1 MKLRN
6 FCGVAVTA
14 SALAVAGCGSSS
26 STTTVSN
33 ATQAAATSSTS
44 STSSSTSSGGIVGQ
58 ANAALAVDYAGTDR
72 PLPKTGPKAVKGKNV
87 WVIACTEAGAGCA
100 LPAAAAVQAGTVLG
114 WHMKLVDGKYDPAVW
129 NAQIRAATAA
139 KADAIILVSFD
150 CPAVQ
155 ASLAAARAA
164 GVKIYG
170 MYALDCTEVGGKSE
184 FDGTINYGP
193 EGNYAHY
200 TETQYAKAI
209 ADYTIAKTDGH
220 AKVIELRSDDLLIV
234 KHIGAGFDK
243 EMAKC
248 TTCTIYK
255 RTFTGADFLGGKLQ
269 AFTAAMLIQ
278 HPDANVVMAPY
289 DAAILLGM
297 GAATQQA
304 KAQGRKLIL
313 LGGEGLPPNIKLI
326 KSGLQTVGFGL
337 PSTWAGWAA
346 VDGLNRVFAGQPQV
360 DPGIGHQTFDLSHN
374 LPTTADGY
382 ESNHGLAFEANY
394 RRIWGVG

>member
-1 MKLRN
+1 MTLKSL
-6 FCGVAVTA
+6 CGIAVTA
-14 SALAVAGCGSSS
+14 SAIVVAGCGSSS
-26 STTTVSN
+26 SSSTVST
-33 ATQAAATSSTS
+33 AAAAAPSSTASSSVVAQAQAAL
-44 STSSSTSSGGIVGQ
+44 VR
-58 ANAALAVDYAGTDR
+58 DYAGTDR

-139 KADAIILVSFD
+139 KASAIILVAFD

-155 ASLAAARAA
+155 ASLAAAHAA

-170 MYALDCTEVGGKSE
+170 MYALDCTDVGGKPE
-184 FDGTINYGP
+184 FDGTINYGSL
-193 EGNYAHY
+193 GNYPHY
-200 TETQYAKAI
+200 IETQYGKAI
-209 ADYTIAKTDGH
+209 ADYAIAKTGGH
-220 AKVIELRSDDLLIV
+220 AKVVELRSDDLLIV
-234 KHIGAGFDK
+234 KHIGAGFDQ
-243 EMAKC
+243 EMARC

-269 AFTAAMLIQ
+269 AFTAAMLVQ

-304 KAQGRKLIL
+304 EAQGRKLVL

-360 DPGIGHQTFDLSHN
+360 DPGIGHQTFDLTHN

-382 ESNHGLAFEANY
+382 EGNHGLAFEANY
-394 RRIWGVG
+394 KRIWGVG